1 MADVKM
7 IATRESYGN
16 TLKALAAEGHDDL
29 VVLDAD
35 LAAATKTGMFRKAH
49 PDRHFDCGI
58 AEANMMG
65 VAAGL
70 STMGYVPFVSS
81 FAMFAAGRAFEVQG
95 VLDDWLHILRPR
107 HRMEELVRRLKS
119 HGYCVYYLS
128 NIPQDVLDLLRDRG
142 VLDGFDGG
150 VASCEVHINKPDP
163 KIYKA
168 LLDKYSLKAEECV
181 FIDDRLENVQAAFA
195 LGFAGIQMKDSV
207 GTLVRSLA
215 TCSVVIH

>member
-1 MADVKM
+1 MYKNIIFDLGGVMVDFDPKTYLVDRFCNAEVEEQVSQL
-7 IATRESYGN
+7 TFESEEWK
-16 TLKALAAEGHDDL
+16 L
-29 VVLDAD
+29 LDAG
-35 LAAATKTGMFRKAH
+35 LITRS
-49 PDRHFDCGI
+49 
-58 AEANMMG
+58 EANLRML
-65 VAAGL
+65 ARAKE
-70 STMGYVPFVSS
+70 Y
-81 FAMFAAGRAFEVQG
+81 GRAFEVQG

-215 TCSVVIH
+215 TCSVAIH

>member
-35 LAAATKTGMFRKAH
+35 LAAATKTSSKT
-49 PDRHFDCGI
+49 

-81 FAMFAAGRAFEVQG
+81 FAMFAAGRAFEQIRNSVAYPHLNVKIG
-95 VLDDWLHILRPR
+95 ATHGGISVGEDGA
-107 HRMEELVRRLKS
+107 S
-119 HGYCVYYLS
+119 HQCCEDFALMRSLPGMTIIC
-128 NIPQDVLDLLRDRG
+128 P
-142 VLDGFDGG
+142 
-150 VASCEVHINKPDP
+150 ASCRTP
-163 KIYKA
+163 
-168 LLDKYSLKAEECV
+168 
-181 FIDDRLENVQAAFA
+181 
-195 LGFAGIQMKDSV
+195 
-207 GTLVRSLA
+207 
-215 TCSVVIH
+215 

>member
-65 VAAGL
+65 GASPPACPPWVMFPSCPALRCSLRAVPL
-70 STMGYVPFVSS
+70 S
-81 FAMFAAGRAFEVQG
+81 
-95 VLDDWLHILRPR
+95 
-107 HRMEELVRRLKS
+107 
-119 HGYCVYYLS
+119 
-128 NIPQDVLDLLRDRG
+128 
-142 VLDGFDGG
+142 
-150 VASCEVHINKPDP
+150 
-163 KIYKA
+163 
-168 LLDKYSLKAEECV
+168 
-181 FIDDRLENVQAAFA
+181 
-195 LGFAGIQMKDSV
+195 
-207 GTLVRSLA
+207 RSA
-215 TCSVVIH
+215 TPWPTPT

>member
-35 LAAATKTGMFRKAH
+35 LAAATKTGVFRKAH

-70 STMGYVPFVSS
+70 SPWAMSPSCPALRCSLRAVP
-81 FAMFAAGRAFEVQG
+81 
-95 VLDDWLHILRPR
+95 
-107 HRMEELVRRLKS
+107 
-119 HGYCVYYLS
+119 LS
-128 NIPQDVLDLLRDRG
+128 RS
-142 VLDGFDGG
+142 
-150 VASCEVHINKPDP
+150 A
-163 KIYKA
+163 
-168 LLDKYSLKAEECV
+168 
-181 FIDDRLENVQAAFA
+181 
-195 LGFAGIQMKDSV
+195 
-207 GTLVRSLA
+207 TLWP
-215 TCSVVIH
+215 TPT